1 VFGYGSDD
9 WLLQRALWIL
19 PLLLSLSIHEW
30 AHARAAFALGDDT
43 AMRLGR
49 MTLDPLAHIDPIGTL
64 LLPLLGVPFG
74 WAKPVP
80 IEPLRFHRTV
90 SLRAGVALTAAAG
103 PLANLVLAFGA
114 VVALVVAGRT
124 APGWVAEGEPLRLLL
139 GSLVLL
145 NVLLACFNMLPFPPL
160 DGSRVVDA
168 VVPPRL
174 LPLWRRVHQ
183 MGPMGLALVIVVPIL
198 LGFSIFSAPIQWASG
213 LVHLAVAGGP

>member
-1 VFGYGSDD
+1 VFGYGGDD

-30 AHARAAFALGDDT
+30 AHARTAFQLGDDT

-49 MTLDPLAHIDPIGTL
+49 MTLNPLAHIDPVGTL

-80 IEPLRFHRTV
+80 IEPLRFYKDV
-90 SLRAGVALTAAAG
+90 SLRSGVALISAAG
-103 PLANLVLAFGA
+103 PLSNLMLVFGA
-114 VVALVVAGRT
+114 VVALALLGHFGP
-124 APGWVAEGEPLRLLL
+124 ALVAEGTPARGLLE
-139 GSLVLL
+139 SLVLL
-145 NVLLACFNMLPFPPL
+145 NLLLACFNMLPFPPL

-174 LPLWRRVHQ
+174 APLWRQ
-183 MGPMGLALVIVVPIL
+183 INQLGPLALVLVIVAPFF
-198 LGFSIFSAPIQWASG
+198 LGISIFSAPIQWART
-213 LVHLAVAGGP
+213 LVTLLLGGT

>member
-1 VFGYGSDD
+1 VFGHGGDD

-30 AHARAAFALGDDT
+30 AHARTAFQLGDDT

-49 MTLDPLAHIDPIGTL
+49 LTLNPLSHIDPVGTL

-80 IEPLRFHRTV
+80 IEPLRFEKTV
-90 SLRAGVALTAAAG
+90 SLRSGVALIAVAG
-103 PLANLVLAFGA
+103 PLSNLVLAFGA
-114 VVALVVAGRT
+114 VVGLALLGHFGPALVAKG
-124 APGWVAEGEPLRLLL
+124 APARGLLE
-139 GSLVLL
+139 SLVLL
-145 NVLLACFNMLPFPPL
+145 NLLLACFNMLPFPPL

-174 LPLWRRVHQ
+174 APLWRQ
-183 MGPMGLALVIVVPIL
+183 INQAGPLALALVIVAPLL
-198 LGFSIFSAPIQWASG
+198 LGISIFSVPIQWART
-213 LVHLAVAGGP
+213 LVTLVLGGA